1 MEWKELSDDAKNVI
15 EWVENPFNNR
25 KENVEIQVGKNFQ
38 RTVPAYSEEKSG
50 KVDIPMTK
58 KLFSEIIKY
67 VAGDN
72 NLETVSFDA
81 NTNIYVF
88 RMKDEYQL
96 H

>member
-1 MEWKELSDDAKNVI
+1 MEWKELSNEAKNVI
-15 EWVENPFNNR
+15 EWVENPYTGK
-25 KENVEIQVGKNFQ
+25 KENIEIQVGKNFQ
-38 RTVPAYSEEKSG
+38 RLNG